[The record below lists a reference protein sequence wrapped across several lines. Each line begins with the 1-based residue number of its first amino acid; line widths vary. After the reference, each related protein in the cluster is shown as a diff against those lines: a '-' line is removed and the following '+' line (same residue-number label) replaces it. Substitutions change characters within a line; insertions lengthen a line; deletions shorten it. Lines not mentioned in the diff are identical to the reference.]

1 MPADFMEKTP
11 SVEEVFREVSHIK
24 TVVTDAVEDG
34 FKSAIKAVRQ
44 GRHAAEDVLDEAKH
58 RVKQRPFEA
67 VGIVFA
73 VGVMTGAV
81 LTWLSSRRR

>member
-1 MPADFMEKTP
+1 MPTDFIEKAP
-11 SVEEVFREVSHIK
+11 SVEEVLREVSHIK
-24 TVVTDAVEDG
+24 TVVSDAVEDG
-34 FKSAIKAVRQ
+34 FKSALKAVRQ

-58 RVKQRPFEA
+58 KVRQKPFEA

>member
-1 MPADFMEKTP
+1 MPTDFIEKAP
-11 SVEEVFREVSHIK
+11 SVEEVLREVSHIK

-34 FKSAIKAVRQ
+34 FKSALKAVKQ
-44 GRHAAEDVLDEAKH
+44 GRHAAEDALDEAKH
-58 RVKQRPFEA
+58 KVRQKPFEA